1 MQPPSSAQEQF
12 DRELDAVRQYLDAA
26 AAEIVSPLS
35 ELVSARIRA
44 AAPHLYAAF
53 VLAAAYNQQDDSCS
67 MQTRVSLAAALEM
80 LSVALSIHQLLAVST
95 ATDLDKSLI
104 GSAILAGDY
113 CFGRA
118 ARLAAQTDNPR
129 IVALFSTA
137 LQDISENNLR
147 VLFDNRTDTTGA
159 ASAGRLGILLRSGA
173 AAGLEL
179 SDLSAQERQTVLQL
193 VARSAEKQR
202 NAQASPVSFDADLL
216 AALPVPHQERWR
228 ALQRRFA
235 AAASGN

>member
-35 ELVSARIRA
+35 ELVSARIRG
-44 AAPHLYAAF
+44 APHLYAAF

-67 MQTRVSLAAALEM
+67 MQAARLPRRRPRNAQRRPQHPP
-80 LSVALSIHQLLAVST
+80 VLAVST
-95 ATDLDKSLI
+95 ATDLDKSDRQRDS
-104 GSAILAGDY
+104 GGDY

>member
-1 MQPPSSAQEQF
+1 MQPSSPAQEQF
-12 DRELDAVRQYLDAA
+12 DRELDAVRRHLAAA

-44 AAPHLYAAF
+44 AMPHLCAAV
-53 VLAAAYNQQDDSCS
+53 VLAAAYNQQDDDSS

-80 LSVALSIHQLLAVST
+80 LHIALSIHQLLAAAS

-129 IVALFSTA
+129 IVAIFSHA

-147 VLFDNRTDTTGA
+147 ALFDNRTA
-159 ASAGRLGILLRSGA
+159 APGTPAGSLSILLRSGA
-173 AAGLEL
+173 AAALEL
-179 SDLSAQERQTVLQL
+179 SNLSDSDRRTVLQL
-193 VARSAEKQR
+193 AACSAAMQHT
-202 NAQASPVSFDADLL
+202 APATPALLDADML
-216 AALPVPHQERWR
+216 ATLPASHQERWC
-228 ALQRRFA
+228 ALQRRFTSA
-235 AAASGN
+235 AAGN

>member
-1 MQPPSSAQEQF
+1 MQPSSPAQEQF
-12 DRELDAVRQYLDAA
+12 DRELNAVRQHLAAA

-44 AAPHLYAAF
+44 AMPHLYAAF
-53 VLAAAYNQQDDSCS
+53 VLAAAYNQKDDDGSV
-67 MQTRVSLAAALEM
+67 QTRVSLAAALEM
-80 LSVALSIHQLLAVST
+80 LSIALSIHQLLAASS

-147 VLFDNRTDTTGA
+147 ALFESYAAATDT
-159 ASAGRLGILLRSGA
+159 ASAGRHSILLRSGA

-179 SDLSAQERQTVLQL
+179 SDLTAQDRRTVLQL
-193 VARSAEKQR
+193 VARSAENQR
-202 NAQASPVSFDADLL
+202 NAQVSPVTLDADLL
-216 AALPVPHQERWR
+216 AALPRAHQERWR